1 MCSGER
7 ITQLREVNLHRPS
20 ASGSPRNVHERH
32 RRCIEI
38 RQNTRARK
46 VRFREFAVARIR
58 RGGRWTRNLRG
69 LLRCDALRDATTRRD
84 DPQAPHPP
92 RGSRTARAN
101 HLRRGGRRGSGGLF
115 SRTAHSSSTTTPA
128 GISPSHAGASA
139 TPFAFRFRPR
149 RTRTSPVAPASSA
162 TSARCAPR
170 ARTSATASAHS
181 APAPE
186 RSTPASLAAAATAAP
201 TFPAAPASVPAV
213 LDPSAARSRAFLN
226 PRDAPR
232 RIRANDSKTT
242 MD

>member
-1 MCSGER
+1 M
-7 ITQLREVNLHRPS
+7 NLHRPS

-38 RQNTRARK
+38 RQNTRARE

-69 LLRCDALRDATTRRD
+69 ILRCDALRDATTRRD
-84 DPQAPHPP
+84 DPQTPHPP

-149 RTRTSPVAPASSA
+149 RTRTSPVAPASSPA
-162 TSARCAPR
+162 SARCAPR

-181 APAPE
+181 APPPRGPPPRLSPPPPPPRRRSPPRPRPYPRSWTPPPRVPGRFSTLETPRE
-186 RSTPASLAAAATAAP
+186 RSARTIRRRRRSRRFGSRRL
-201 TFPAAPASVPAV
+201 FPA
-213 LDPSAARSRAFLN
+213 
-226 PRDAPR
+226 
-232 RIRANDSKTT
+232 
-242 MD
+242 